1 MVCVT
6 ERQIETH
13 LGKQLR
19 AAGCLYWKFTS
30 PGNNGVPDRIVV
42 LPGGQV
48 IFVELKTE
56 DGALSPLQKQKITQL
71 REHGAEVRVIYGWAE
86 AEAFVRDVMPK

>member
-1 MVCVT
+1 MT
-6 ERQIETH
+6 EKQIEAH

-30 PGNNGVPDRIVV
+30 PGNVGVPDRIVV

-48 IFVELKTE
+48 IFVELKAA
-56 DGALSPLQKQKITQL
+56 DGALSPLQKQRIAQL
-71 REHGAEVRVIYGWAE
+71 TEKGADVRVIRGWAE
-86 AEAFVRDVMPK
+86 AEEFAREVMPK